1 MTDIDE
7 PSTPEELDRLE
18 GLIDAWLERQRGE
31 NPIVAAVERGDPGDR
46 RWFVRVTGEEKSV
59 FSVWFWLRQ
68 RSLHVETYFM
78 PAPEENHA
86 RLYEHLLRRN
96 AKLSM
101 LRFAIGD
108 EDGAFLMGEIDNAS
122 ITDEVLDRALGS
134 AYAYTEQ
141 CFRPAMRIG
150 YESKFTG

>member
-1 MTDIDE
+1 MTDLDE
-7 PSTPEELDRLE
+7 PSSPEELDRLE
-18 GLIDAWLERQRGE
+18 RVIDEWLERQCVD
-31 NPIVAAVERGDPGDR
+31 NPIVAAVERGAPGDR

-78 PAPEENHA
+78 PAPAENGE

-96 AKLSM
+96 AKLTT

-108 EDGAFLMGEIDNAS
+108 EDAAYLMGEIDNS
-122 ITDEVLDRALGS
+122 TIGDDVLDRALGS

-150 YESKFTG
+150 YESTFKR